1 MFKSWSLKKKLTLTF
16 TTILVI
22 AGALFSIAIVNI
34 SKMREATGWNTHT
47 YKVLSEGQGMLLNMV
62 NIETGLRG
70 FVASGD
76 EKFLESL
83 TAGQA
88 AFKDRFDS
96 AKELTSDNAAQQA
109 RLVKLQENHRNF
121 MDVATSLITLR
132 RDVNSGKLTVDD
144 LQREFRLGRDKA
156 SMATFRSGVAEFMK
170 VESDLL
176 GQRSATL
183 DSTST
188 ITTSVLIFGGLSLCI
203 LTVGLGALL
212 ISSVFRQLGGEPGTA
227 AQLAAA
233 VAKGDLTVN
242 IDVRRGDTSS
252 LMARLADMRNGLA
265 GVVSEVRG
273 NAESVAMA
281 STQIAQGNQDL
292 SQRTEEQ
299 ASALQ
304 QTAATMDQLSSTVR
318 HTADHARQANQLA
331 GGASSVAAK
340 GGDVVG
346 QVVGTMKNINESSKK
361 IADIIGVIDSIAF
374 QTNILALNAAVEA
387 ARAGEQ
393 GRGFAV
399 VASEVRNL
407 AQRSAEAAKEIKTL
421 ITSSVEQV
429 EQGTVLVDEAGK
441 TMEEIVVAIKRVSDI
456 VGEISSAS
464 VEQSSGVTQVGQ
476 AVSQMD
482 QVTQQNAALVEES
495 AAAAESLKQQAQ
507 HLLRAVVV
515 FKLIPKQIRDVATV
529 SQVHHGIDRR
539 GPNRAKNVIRP
550 NFVAKSHATKAD
562 TEPDTDSAS
571 PLPRVSV
578 KTGTDSWESF

>member
-1 MFKSWSLKKKLTLTF
+1 MFKSWSLKKKLTITF
-16 TTILVI
+16 AAILVI

-34 SKMREATGWNTHT
+34 GKMREATGWNTHT

-76 EKFLESL
+76 EKFLEPL
-83 TAGQA
+83 KEGQA

-96 AKELTSDNAAQQA
+96 AKALTSDNAAQQA
-109 RLVKLQENHRNF
+109 RLGKLQENHRSF

-132 RDVNSGKLTVDD
+132 RDVSSGKSTADD
-144 LQREFRLGRDKA
+144 LQREFRMGRDKA
-156 SMATFRSGVAEFMK
+156 SMDAFRSGVAEFMK

-212 ISSVFRQLGGEPGTA
+212 ISSVFRQLGGEPSTA
-227 AQLAAA
+227 AQLADA

-242 IDVRRGDTSS
+242 IDVKRGDTSS

-281 STQIAQGNQDL
+281 SVQIAQGNQDL

-441 TMEEIVVAIKRVSDI
+441 TMEEIVGAIKRVSDI

-507 HLLRAVVV
+507 HLLQAVVV
-515 FKLIPKQIRDVATV
+515 FKLIPKQIRNIAAV
-529 SQVHHGIDRR
+529 SQVHHGVERR
-539 GPNRAKNVIRP
+539 GPNRAKNVTRAD
-550 NFVAKSHATKAD
+550 FAAKTHASKAD
-562 TEPDTDSAS
+562 AEPDTDSAS
-571 PLPRVSV
+571 ALPKVSV